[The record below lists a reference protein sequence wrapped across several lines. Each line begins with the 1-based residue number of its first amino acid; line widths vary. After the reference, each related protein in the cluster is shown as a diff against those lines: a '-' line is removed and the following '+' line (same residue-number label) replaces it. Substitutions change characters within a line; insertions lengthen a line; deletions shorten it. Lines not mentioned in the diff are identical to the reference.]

1 MATKDTKTKKKT
13 VAKKLSDSPKTVATP
28 KQSTKPDITYV
39 YRKDA
44 FNKVKIA

>member
-1 MATKDTKTKKKT
+1 MATKSSKPKKRM
-13 VAKKLSDSPKTVATP
+13 VDKKMSGGPTQTTPP
-28 KQSTKPDITYV
+28 KQSTKPNITYV

>member
-1 MATKDTKTKKKT
+1 MPKPSQIPQPKAGKK
-13 VAKKLSDSPKTVATP
+13 AD
-28 KQSTKPDITYV
+28 TKPDVKYV

>member
-1 MATKDTKTKKKT
+1 MVAKSSKVKKSPFT
-13 VAKKLSDSPKTVATP
+13 KKLSESPKRVATP
-28 KQSTKPDITYV
+28 KQSTKPNITYV

>member
-1 MATKDTKTKKKT
+1 MATKGTKTKKST
-13 VAKKLSDSPKTVATP
+13 VAKKISGSPKTTATP
-28 KQSTKPDITYV
+28 KQSTKPDITYI